1 MQLLFQFKILQL
13 FLIQILQ
20 LSHKTQL
27 LHKIKLNK
35 KLTKIAVWLNKR
47 MICQKWTMNP
57 LKLIQVLLLMQLRI
71 HNRKYQLNIQLLTQI
86 HI

>member
-13 FLIQILQ
+13 FQIQIQQ
-20 LSHKTQL
+20 LSRKTQL

-47 MICQKWTMNP
+47 MICQRWIMNP
-57 LKLIQVLLLMQLRI
+57 LKLIQVLLLMQLKI